1 MKKFRVRY
9 KHNLVGTR
17 CSASGLGFALADARQ
32 RVPTLNEFFHTFRGG
47 GEQRAVPER
56 RGGFFVVVP
65 TEAFGLYP
73 SEEGT
78 F

>member
-17 CSASGLGFALADARQ
+17 CSPSVLGFALADARQ

-47 GEQRAVPER
+47 GEQRAVAER
-56 RGGFFVVVP
+56 RGGFFVDR
-65 TEAFGLYP
+65 THQAFGLCP